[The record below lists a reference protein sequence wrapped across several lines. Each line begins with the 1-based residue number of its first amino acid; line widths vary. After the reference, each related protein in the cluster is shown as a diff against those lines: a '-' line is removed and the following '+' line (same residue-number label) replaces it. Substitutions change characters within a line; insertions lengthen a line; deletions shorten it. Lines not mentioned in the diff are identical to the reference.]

1 MIVTVI
7 IFLMLAGS
15 FACIYVCSKNSL
27 AYKNKYPKV
36 NCIEIIADY
45 RGRPTTFEFDA
56 VAEFKLNS
64 EAEVL
69 GLETHFTGAM
79 QCFCQDQHKAGKS
92 KNEMY

>member
-45 RGRPTTFEFDA
+45 RGRPTSFEFDA

-92 KNEMY
+92 KNDMY